1 MQNYQIAQE
10 TDRLEGGNDGRMS
23 RLLQSSIIRPFMIP
37 AIQQAPVIFPEL
49 PQKFPQHFPRKVAP
63 TRPFR
68 HFSVLDFPQN
78 CGKHCG
84 LWG

>member
-37 AIQQAPVIFPEL
+37 AIQQALVIFPEL

-63 TRPFR
+63 NKTLPAF
-68 HFSVLDFPQN
+68 FSA
-78 CGKHCG
+78 
-84 LWG
+84 